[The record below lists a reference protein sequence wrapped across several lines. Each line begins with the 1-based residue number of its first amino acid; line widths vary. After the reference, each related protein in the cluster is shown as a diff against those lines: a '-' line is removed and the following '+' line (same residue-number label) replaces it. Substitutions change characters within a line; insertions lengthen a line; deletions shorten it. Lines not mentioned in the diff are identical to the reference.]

1 MALGKRRE
9 FEVFT
14 LSFLDCICCGF
25 GAIILLLVL
34 TDIGQPIV
42 IERSEKDLKQQILDL
57 QRQLFDLRGE
67 TEVLNRELL
76 GRTKTLTTEQ
86 QKAAALA
93 GDLSK
98 IRGEFKAS
106 KGEASVTNVVET
118 ELVAAHQTLTA
129 EMQRLLKNAPKK
141 IDTVPAVGGI
151 PVDSEWIIFVI
162 DTSGSMQADNWENA
176 QNVLKEILD
185 IYPKVKGL
193 QVLDDEGK
201 PMFSSTKGQWLQDT
215 AAQRAKIIATMANWK
230 AYSNSSPVEG
240 IGAAVQGW
248 WAADKKISV
257 YVIGDDFTGSSI
269 EAALQAVRKYNPVDR
284 QGRHKIR
291 IHAIGMPDGPSSP
304 PFINQ
309 RFSALMR
316 AMCDDNEGTFV
327 GLTIGGAKCAMQ
339 VDVFGAPRCINEG

>member
-1 MALGKRRE
+1 MPLGKRRE

-34 TDIGQPIV
+34 TDVGQPIV
-42 IERSEKDLKQQILDL
+42 IERSEKDLKGQIDDL
-57 QRQLFDLRGE
+57 QRQLFELRGE
-67 TEVLNRELL
+67 TEVLNREMQ
-76 GRTKTLTTEQ
+76 GRVQFMNAEQ
-86 QKAAALA
+86 RKAAQLA

-106 KGEASVTNVVET
+106 KGESTVTNIVET

-129 EMQRLLKNAPKK
+129 EMQRLLKNAPRK
-141 IDTVPAVGGI
+141 DPNVLAVGGI
-151 PVDSEWIIFVI
+151 PVDSEYIIFVI

-176 QNVLKEILD
+176 QNVMKEILD

-193 QVLDDEGK
+193 QILDDEGK
-201 PMFSSTKGQWLQDT
+201 PMFPSSKGSWLQDT
-215 AAQRAKIIATMANWK
+215 PAQRAKIVSQMVNWK

-248 WAADKKISV
+248 WSADKKISV
-257 YVIGDDFTGSSI
+257 YVIGDDFTGGSI
-269 EAALQAVRKYNPVDR
+269 EAALSAVRKYNPVDAR
-284 QGRHKIR
+284 GRHRIR
-291 IHAIGMPDGPSSP
+291 IHAIGMPDGPNSP
-304 PFINQ
+304 PFINS
-309 RFSALMR
+309 RFAALMR

-327 GLTIGGAKCAMQ
+327 GLTIGGAGCAIKI
-339 VDVFGAPRCINEG
+339 DVLGTPRCVS

>member
-1 MALGKRRE
+1 MAIGRRRE

-34 TDIGQPIV
+34 TDVGQPVV
-42 IERSEKDLKQQILDL
+42 IERSEKDLKQQIDAL
-57 QRQLFDLRGE
+57 QRQLFELRGE
-67 TEVLNRELL
+67 TEVLNREMQ
-76 GRTKTLTTEQ
+76 GRMSVLNAEQ
-86 QKAAALA
+86 RKIALMA

-106 KGEASVTNVVET
+106 KGEATVTNIVET

-129 EMQRLLKNAPKK
+129 EMARLLKNAPRR
-141 IDTVPAVGGI
+141 DPNNLAVAGI
-151 PVDSEWIIFVI
+151 PVDSEWIIFVV
-162 DTSGSMQADNWENA
+162 DTSGSMQSDNWENA
-176 QNVLKEILD
+176 QNVMKEILD

-201 PMFSSTKGQWLQDT
+201 PMFPSTKGQWLQDT
-215 AAQRAKIIATMANWK
+215 PAQRAKVLSAMVNWK

-248 WAADKKISV
+248 WSADKKISV
-257 YVIGDDFTGSSI
+257 YVIGDDFTGASV
-269 EAALQAVRKYNPVDR
+269 EAALAAVRKYNPVDR

-291 IHAIGMPDGPSSP
+291 IHAIGMPNGGSSP
-304 PFINQ
+304 SHINA
-309 RFSALMR
+309 RFSVLMR

-327 GLTIGGAKCAMQ
+327 GLTIGGPGCAVK
-339 VDVFGAPRCINEG
+339 VDVYGAPRCIG

>member
-1 MALGKRRE
+1 MAIGKRRE

-34 TDIGQPIV
+34 TDVGQPIV
-42 IERSEKDLKQQILDL
+42 IERSEKDLKGQIDAL

-67 TEVLNRELL
+67 TEILNREMQ
-76 GRTKTLTTEQ
+76 GRTKERDDEKR
-86 QKAAALA
+86 KAAILA

-106 KGEASVTNVVET
+106 MGDAAVANKVET
-118 ELVAAHQTLTA
+118 ELVAVYQTLTA
-129 EMQRLLKNAPKK
+129 EQARLLKNAPKK

-162 DTSGSMQADNWENA
+162 DTSGSMQADNWDNA
-176 QNVLKEILD
+176 QHVVREILD
-185 IYPKVKGL
+185 IYPKLKGI

-201 PMFSSTKGQWLQDT
+201 PLFPSTRGQWMQDSP
-215 AAQRAKIIATMANWK
+215 AQRAKIQSAMVNWK

-257 YVIGDDFTGSSI
+257 YVIGDDFTGGSI
-269 EAALQAVRKYNPVDR
+269 EAALSAVRKYNPVDR
-284 QGRHKIR
+284 QGRHRIR
-291 IHAIGMPDGPSSP
+291 IHAIGMPDGPNSP
-304 PFINQ
+304 PFINS
-309 RFSALMR
+309 RFAALMR

-327 GLTIGGAKCAMQ
+327 GLTVGGGCAVK
-339 VDVFGAPRCINEG
+339 VDVFGSPRCIGS

>member
-1 MALGKRRE
+1 MAIGKRRE

-34 TDIGQPIV
+34 TDVGQPIV
-42 IERSEKDLKQQILDL
+42 IERSEKDLKGQIDAL
-57 QRQLFDLRGE
+57 QRQLFELRGE
-67 TEVLNRELL
+67 SEILNREMQ
-76 GRTKTLTTEQ
+76 GRIKARDAEQ
-86 QKAAALA
+86 SRAAALSI
-93 GDLSK
+93 DLNK

-106 KGEASVTNVVET
+106 KGDATVANIVET

-141 IDTVPAVGGI
+141 IDTVMAVGGI
-151 PVDSEWIIFVI
+151 PVDSEYIIFVI

-176 QNVLKEILD
+176 QNVMKEILD

-193 QVLDDEGK
+193 QILDDEGK

-215 AAQRAKIIATMANWK
+215 PAQRAKILSTMINWK

-269 EAALQAVRKYNPVDR
+269 EAA
-284 QGRHKIR
+284 
-291 IHAIGMPDGPSSP
+291 
-304 PFINQ
+304 
-309 RFSALMR
+309 
-316 AMCDDNEGTFV
+316 
-327 GLTIGGAKCAMQ
+327 
-339 VDVFGAPRCINEG
+339 

>member
-1 MALGKRRE
+1 MAIGKRRE

-34 TDIGQPIV
+34 TDVGQPIV
-42 IERSEKDLKQQILDL
+42 IERSEKDLKGQIDAL

-67 TEVLNRELL
+67 TEILNREMQ
-76 GRTKTLTTEQ
+76 GRIKERDAEQ
-86 QKAAALA
+86 LKAAVLA

-106 KGEASVTNVVET
+106 EGDAAVANKVEQ
-118 ELVAAHQTLTA
+118 ELVAVHQTLTA
-129 EMQRLLKNAPKK
+129 EQTRLLKNAPKR

-176 QNVLKEILD
+176 ANVLREILD
-185 IYPKVKGL
+185 IYPKVKGM

-201 PMFSSTKGQWLQDT
+201 PMFPTPKGSWMQDT
-215 AAQRAKIIATMANWK
+215 PAQRAKIMSAFVNWK

-257 YVIGDDFTGSSI
+257 YVIGDDFTGGSI
-269 EAALQAVRKYNPVDR
+269 EAALSAVRKYNPVDR
-284 QGRHKIR
+284 QGRHRIR
-291 IHAIGMPDGPSSP
+291 IHAIGMPDGPNSP
-304 PFINQ
+304 PFINS
-309 RFSALMR
+309 RFAALMR
-316 AMCDDNEGTFV
+316 AMCDENEGTFV
-327 GLTIGGAKCAMQ
+327 GLTIGGPSCAVK
-339 VDVFGAPRCINEG
+339 VDVLGTPRCIS

>member
-1 MALGKRRE
+1 MHKRRE

-34 TDIGQPIV
+34 TDVGQPIV
-42 IERSEKDLKQQILDL
+42 IERSERDLKGQIDAL

-67 TEVLNRELL
+67 TDVLNRELQ
-76 GRTKTLTTEQ
+76 GRIKVKTTEE
-86 QKAAALA
+86 QKISALA

-106 KGEASVTNVVET
+106 KGEASVTNIVEQ

-129 EMQRLLKNAPKK
+129 EMQRLLKNAPKR
-141 IDTVPAVGGI
+141 IDQVAAVGGI
-151 PVDSEWIIFVI
+151 PVDSEYVIFVI
-162 DTSGSMQADNWENA
+162 DTSGSMQSDNWENA
-176 QNVLKEILD
+176 QNVMKEILD

-201 PMFSSTKGQWLQDT
+201 PMFASTKGQWLQDSP
-215 AAQRAKIIATMANWK
+215 AQRAKIMSQMVNWK

-257 YVIGDDFTGSSI
+257 YVIGDDFTGGSI
-269 EAALQAVRKYNPVDR
+269 EAALAAVRKYNPVDR
-284 QGRHKIR
+284 QGRHRVR
-291 IHAIGMPDGPSSP
+291 IHAIGMPDGPNSP
-304 PFINQ
+304 PFINA
-309 RFSALMR
+309 RFAALMR

-327 GLTIGGAKCAMQ
+327 GLTIGGPSCAVK
-339 VDVFGAPRCINEG
+339 VDVLGSPRCIS

>member
-1 MALGKRRE
+1 MAIGKRRE

-34 TDIGQPIV
+34 TDVGQPIV
-42 IERSEKDLKQQILDL
+42 IERSEKDLKGQIDAL

-67 TEVLNRELL
+67 TEILNREMQ
-76 GRTKTLTTEQ
+76 GRIKERDTE
-86 QKAAALA
+86 KLRAAILA

-106 KGEASVTNVVET
+106 EGDAAVANKVEQ
-118 ELVAAHQTLTA
+118 ELVAVYQTLTA
-129 EMQRLLKNAPKK
+129 EQARLLKNAPKK
-141 IDTVPAVGGI
+141 IETVPAVGGI
-151 PVDSEWIIFVI
+151 PVDSEWIIFVV
-162 DTSGSMQADNWENA
+162 DTSGSMQADNWDNA
-176 QNVLKEILD
+176 QNVMREILD

-193 QVLDDEGK
+193 QILDDEGK
-201 PMFSSTKGQWLQDT
+201 PMFASTRGQWLQDT
-215 AAQRAKIIATMANWK
+215 PAQRAKIVSQMVNWK

-257 YVIGDDFTGSSI
+257 YVIGDDFTGGSI
-269 EAALQAVRKYNPVDR
+269 EAALSAVRKYNPVDR
-284 QGRHKIR
+284 QGRHRIR
-291 IHAIGMPDGPSSP
+291 IHAIGMPDGPNSP
-304 PFINQ
+304 PFINS
-309 RFSALMR
+309 RFAALMR

-327 GLTIGGAKCAMQ
+327 GLTVGGASCAIKI
-339 VDVFGAPRCINEG
+339 DVLGTPRCVS

>member
-1 MALGKRRE
+1 MPIGKRRE

-34 TDIGQPIV
+34 TDVGQPIV
-42 IERSEKDLKQQILDL
+42 IERSEKDLKGQIDAL

-67 TEVLNRELL
+67 TDILNREMQ
-76 GRTKTLTTEQ
+76 GRTKERDAEKS
-86 QKAAALA
+86 KAAMLA

-106 KGEASVTNVVET
+106 MGDAAVANKVEQ
-118 ELVAAHQTLTA
+118 ELVAVHQTLTA

-151 PVDSEWIIFVI
+151 PVDSEWIIFVV

-176 QNVLKEILD
+176 QMVMREILD

-193 QVLDDEGK
+193 QILDDEGK
-201 PMFSSTKGQWLQDT
+201 PMFPSSKGQWLQDSP
-215 AAQRAKIIATMANWK
+215 AQRAN
-230 AYSNSSPVEG
+230 SNSSPVEG

-257 YVIGDDFTGSSI
+257 YVIGDDFTGGSI
-269 EAALQAVRKYNPVDR
+269 EAALSAVRKYNPIDR
-284 QGRHKIR
+284 QGRHRIR
-291 IHAIGMPDGPSSP
+291 IHAIGMPDGPNSP
-304 PFINQ
+304 PFINS
-309 RFSALMR
+309 RFAALMR

-327 GLTIGGAKCAMQ
+327 GLTIGGPSCAIKI
-339 VDVFGAPRCINEG
+339 DVLGQPRCVS

>member
-1 MALGKRRE
+1 MAIGKRRE

-34 TDIGQPIV
+34 TDVGQPIV
-42 IERSEKDLKQQILDL
+42 IERSEKDLKGQIDAL

-67 TEVLNRELL
+67 TEILNREMQ
-76 GRTKTLTTEQ
+76 GRIKERDAEQ
-86 QKAAALA
+86 LKAAVLA

-106 KGEASVTNVVET
+106 EGDAAVANKVEQ
-118 ELVAAHQTLTA
+118 ELVAVHQTLTA
-129 EMQRLLKNAPKK
+129 EQTRLLKNAPKR

-176 QNVLKEILD
+176 ANVLREILD
-185 IYPKVKGL
+185 IYPKVKGM

-201 PMFSSTKGQWLQDT
+201 PMFPTPKGSWMQDT
-215 AAQRAKIIATMANWK
+215 PAQRAKIMSAFVNWK

-257 YVIGDDFTGSSI
+257 YVIGDDFTGGSI
-269 EAALQAVRKYNPVDR
+269 EAALSAVRKYNPVDR
-284 QGRHKIR
+284 QGRHRIR
-291 IHAIGMPDGPSSP
+291 IHAIGMPDGPNSP
-304 PFINQ
+304 PFINS
-309 RFSALMR
+309 RFAALMR
-316 AMCDDNEGTFV
+316 AMCDENEGTFV
-327 GLTIGGAKCAMQ
+327 DLTIGGPSCAIKI
-339 VDVFGAPRCINEG
+339 DVLGTPRCVS

>member
-1 MALGKRRE
+1 MAIGKRRE

-34 TDIGQPIV
+34 TDVGQPIV
-42 IERSEKDLKQQILDL
+42 IERSEKDLKGQIDAL

-67 TEVLNRELL
+67 TEILNRELQ
-76 GRTKTLTTEQ
+76 GRVKEKDAEK
-86 QKAAALA
+86 QKAAILA

-106 KGEASVTNVVET
+106 MGDAAVANKVEQ
-118 ELVAAHQTLTA
+118 ELVAVYQTLTA
-129 EMQRLLKNAPKK
+129 EQARLLKNAPKR
-141 IDTVPAVGGI
+141 IDTTPAVGGI

-176 QNVLKEILD
+176 QMVMKEILD

-201 PMFSSTKGQWLQDT
+201 PLFASTKGQWLQDT
-215 AAQRAKIIATMANWK
+215 PAQRQKTLSAMVNWK

-257 YVIGDDFTGSSI
+257 YVIGDDFTGGSI
-269 EAALQAVRKYNPVDR
+269 EAALSAVRKYNPVDR
-284 QGRHKIR
+284 QGRHRIR
-291 IHAIGMPDGPSSP
+291 IHAIGMPDGPNSP
-304 PFINQ
+304 PFINS
-309 RFSALMR
+309 RFAALMR

-327 GLTIGGAKCAMQ
+327 GLTVGGPSCAIKI
-339 VDVFGAPRCINEG
+339 DVLGTPRCVS

>member
-1 MALGKRRE
+1 MAIGKRRD

-34 TDIGQPIV
+34 TDVGQPIV
-42 IERSEKDLKQQILDL
+42 IERSEKDLKGQIDAL

-67 TEVLNRELL
+67 TDILNRELQ
-76 GRTKTLTTEQ
+76 GRLKIRDSEKM
-86 QKAAALA
+86 KAAILA

-106 KGEASVTNVVET
+106 EGEAAVANKVEQ
-118 ELVAAHQTLTA
+118 ELVAVYQTLTA
-129 EMQRLLKNAPKK
+129 EQARLLKNAPKR

-151 PVDSEWIIFVI
+151 PVDSEWIIFVV

-176 QNVLKEILD
+176 QMVMKEILD
-185 IYPKVKGL
+185 IYPKVKGM
-193 QVLDDEGK
+193 QILDDEGK
-201 PMFSSTKGQWLQDT
+201 PMFPSTKGQWLQDT
-215 AAQRAKIIATMANWK
+215 PAQRAKIVSQMVNWK

-257 YVIGDDFTGSSI
+257 YVIGDDFTGGSI
-269 EAALQAVRKYNPVDR
+269 EAALAAVRKYNPVDAR
-284 QGRHKIR
+284 GRHRIR
-291 IHAIGMPDGPSSP
+291 IHAIGMPDGPNSP
-304 PFINQ
+304 PFINS
-309 RFSALMR
+309 RFAALMR

-327 GLTIGGAKCAMQ
+327 GLTVGGPSCAIK
-339 VDVFGAPRCINEG
+339 VDVLGTPRCVS

>member
-1 MALGKRRE
+1 MYKRRE

-34 TDIGQPIV
+34 TDVGQPII
-42 IERSEKDLKQQILDL
+42 IERSEKDLRGQILAL
-57 QRQLFDLRGE
+57 QAQLFDLRGE
-67 TEVLNRELL
+67 TDVLNRELQ
-76 GRTKTLTTEQ
+76 GRIKVLNSEQ
-86 QKAAALA
+86 LRVAALA

-106 KGEASVTNVVET
+106 KGEASVTNIVET

-141 IDTVPAVGGI
+141 IDTVAAVGGI
-151 PVDSEWIIFVI
+151 PVDSEFIIFVI
-162 DTSGSMQADNWENA
+162 DTSGSMQSDNWENA
-176 QNVLKEILD
+176 QNVMKEILD

-201 PMFSSTKGQWLQDT
+201 PMFASTRGQWMQDT
-215 AAQRAKIIATMANWK
+215 PVQRMKIISTMVNWRS
-230 AYSNSSPVEG
+230 YSNSSPVEG

-248 WAADKKISV
+248 WAADKKISL
-257 YVIGDDFTGSSI
+257 YVIGDDFTGGSI
-269 EAALQAVRKYNPVDR
+269 EAALAAVRKYNPVDR
-284 QGRHKIR
+284 QGRHRVR
-291 IHAIGMPDGPSSP
+291 IHAIGMPDGPNSP
-304 PFINQ
+304 PFINA
-309 RFSALMR
+309 RFAALMR

-327 GLTIGGAKCAMQ
+327 GLTVGGPSCAIK
-339 VDVFGAPRCINEG
+339 VDVLGQPRCIS

>member
-1 MALGKRRE
+1 MPIGKRRE

-34 TDIGQPIV
+34 TDVGKPIV
-42 IERSEKDLKQQILDL
+42 IERSEKNLNGQIDAL
-57 QRQLFDLRGE
+57 QRQLFELRGE
-67 TEVLNRELL
+67 TDVLNREMQ
-76 GRTKTLTTEQ
+76 GRMAVLNSEN
-86 QKAAALA
+86 ARLASLA

-106 KGEASVTNVVET
+106 QADASVANTFETALVESY
-118 ELVAAHQTLTA
+118 QTLTA
-129 EMQRLLKNAPKK
+129 EMQRLLKNQPRK
-141 IDTVPAVGGI
+141 IDTVQAVGGI

-162 DTSGSMQADNWENA
+162 DTSGSMQSDNWENA
-176 QNVLKEILD
+176 QNVMKEILD

-193 QVLDDEGK
+193 QIMDDEGK
-201 PMFSSTKGQWLQDT
+201 PMFPGTKGQWLQDT
-215 AAQRAKIIATMANWK
+215 PVQRAKILATMVNWK

-248 WAADKKISV
+248 WAADKKVSI
-257 YVIGDDFTGSSI
+257 YVIGDDFTGSSV
-269 EAALQAVRKYNPVDR
+269 EAALSAVRKYNPVDR
-284 QGRHKIR
+284 MGRHRVR
-291 IHAIGMPDGPSSP
+291 IHAIGMPAGSSSP

-309 RFSALMR
+309 RFSVLMR

-327 GLTIGGAKCAMQ
+327 GLTVGGGCAIKI
-339 VDVFGAPRCINEG
+339 DVLGQPRCIS

>member
-1 MALGKRRE
+1 MAIGKRRE

-34 TDIGQPIV
+34 TDVGQPIV
-42 IERSEKDLKQQILDL
+42 IERSEKDLKGQIDAL

-67 TEVLNRELL
+67 TDILNREMQ
-76 GRTKTLTTEQ
+76 GRVKERDAEQ
-86 QKAAALA
+86 LRAAVLA

-106 KGEASVTNVVET
+106 EGDAAVANKVEQ
-118 ELVAAHQTLTA
+118 ELVAVHQTLTA
-129 EMQRLLKNAPKK
+129 EQARLLKNAPKH
-141 IDTVPAVGGI
+141 IETVPAVGGI

-162 DTSGSMQADNWENA
+162 DTSGSMQVDNWENA
-176 QNVLKEILD
+176 ANVLREILD
-185 IYPKVKGL
+185 IYPKVKGM

-201 PMFSSTKGQWLQDT
+201 PMFPTPKGSWLQDT
-215 AAQRAKIIATMANWK
+215 AAQRAKIMSAFVNWK

-257 YVIGDDFTGSSI
+257 YVIGDDFTGGSI
-269 EAALQAVRKYNPVDR
+269 EAALSAVRKYNPVDR
-284 QGRHKIR
+284 QGRHRIR
-291 IHAIGMPDGPSSP
+291 IHAIGMPDGPNSP
-304 PFINQ
+304 PFINS
-309 RFSALMR
+309 RFAALMR
-316 AMCDDNEGTFV
+316 AMCDENEGTFV
-327 GLTIGGAKCAMQ
+327 GLTIGGPSCAIKI
-339 VDVFGAPRCINEG
+339 DVLGTPRCVS

>member
-34 TDIGQPIV
+34 TDVGQPIV
-42 IERSEKDLKQQILDL
+42 IERSEKDLKGQIDDL
-57 QRQLFDLRGE
+57 QRQLFELRGE
-67 TEVLNRELL
+67 TDVLNREMQ
-76 GRTKTLTTEQ
+76 GRMSILNAEQ
-86 QKAAALA
+86 RKIAMMA

-106 KGEASVTNVVET
+106 QGEATVTNIVEQ

-129 EMQRLLKNAPKK
+129 EMARLLKTARPRDPN
-141 IDTVPAVGGI
+141 VLAVGGI
-151 PVDSEWIIFVI
+151 PVDSEYIIFVI
-162 DTSGSMQADNWENA
+162 DTSGSMQSDNWENA
-176 QNVLKEILD
+176 QNVMKEILD

-193 QVLDDEGK
+193 QILDDEGK
-201 PMFSSTKGQWLQDT
+201 PMFPSTKGQWLQDNP
-215 AAQRAKIIATMANWK
+215 AQRQKVLTTMVNWK
-230 AYSNSSPVEG
+230 PYSNSSPVEG

-248 WAADKKISV
+248 WSADKKISV
-257 YVIGDDFTGSSI
+257 YVIGDDFTGPSI
-269 EAALQAVRKYNPVDR
+269 EAALAAVRKYNPVDR

-291 IHAIGMPDGPSSP
+291 IHAIGMPSGSSSP
-304 PFINQ
+304 GTINA

-316 AMCDDNEGTFV
+316 AMCDENEGTFV
-327 GLTIGGAKCAMQ
+327 GLTVGGGCA
-339 VDVFGAPRCINEG
+339 VKIDVLGADRCIEG

>member
-1 MALGKRRE
+1 MGLGKRRE

-57 QRQLFDLRGE
+57 QSQLFDLRGE
-67 TEVLNRELL
+67 TDVLDRELQ
-76 GRTKTLTTEQ
+76 GRMKVLTVEQ

-93 GDLSK
+93 GDLTK
-98 IRGEFKAS
+98 IRGEFHAS
-106 KGEASVTNVVET
+106 KGEASVTNIVET

-129 EMQRLLKNAPKK
+129 EMARLLKNAPKK
-141 IDTVPAVGGI
+141 IDTTLAVGGI
-151 PVDSEWIIFVI
+151 PVDSEYVIFVI
-162 DTSGSMQADNWENA
+162 DTSGSMQNFNWQLMLRTLNE
-176 QNVLKEILD
+176 
-185 IYPKVKGL
+185 
-193 QVLDDEGK
+193 VLDDEGK
-201 PMFSSTKGQWLQDT
+201 PMFASTKGQWLQDT
-215 AAQRAKIIATMANWK
+215 PAQRAKILSTMVNWHS
-230 AYSNSSPVEG
+230 YSNSSPVEG
-240 IGAAVQGW
+240 IGAAVEGW

-269 EAALQAVRKYNPVDR
+269 EAALQAVRKYNPVDK
-284 QGRHKIR
+284 QGRHRIR

-304 PFINQ
+304 PFINA

-327 GLTIGGAKCAMQ
+327 GLTIGGPKCA
-339 VDVFGAPRCINEG
+339 VKVNVLGGDRCINEG

>member
-1 MALGKRRE
+1 MAIGKRRE

-34 TDIGQPIV
+34 TDVGRPIV
-42 IERSEKDLKQQILDL
+42 IERSERDLKAQILDL
-57 QRQLFDLRGE
+57 QRQLFEIRGE
-67 TEVLNRELL
+67 TDVLNRELQ
-76 GRTKTLTTEQ
+76 GRMSVLNAEQ
-86 QKAAALA
+86 RKIAMMA

-106 KGEASVTNVVET
+106 EGEATVTNIVEQ

-129 EMQRLLKNAPKK
+129 EMARLLKTARPRDPN
-141 IDTVPAVGGI
+141 VLAVGGI
-151 PVDSEWIIFVI
+151 PVDSEYIIFVI
-162 DTSGSMQADNWENA
+162 DTSGSMQQDNWENA
-176 QNVLKEILD
+176 QMVMKEILD

-193 QVLDDEGK
+193 QILDDEGK
-201 PMFSSTKGQWLQDT
+201 PMFPSTKGQWLQDT
-215 AAQRAKIIATMANWK
+215 PQQRAQIVSRMLNWK

-257 YVIGDDFTGSSI
+257 YVIGDDFTGGSI
-269 EAALQAVRKYNPVDR
+269 EAALAAVRKYNPVDR
-284 QGRHKIR
+284 HGRHRIR
-291 IHAIGMPDGPSSP
+291 IHAIGMPDGPNSP
-304 PFINQ
+304 PFINS
-309 RFSALMR
+309 RFAALMR

-327 GLTIGGAKCAMQ
+327 GITKGGPSCA
-339 VDVFGAPRCINEG
+339 VKIDVLGTPRCVS